1 MAKQYVARAIA
12 GDQLSSPFYINQ
24 VDNGPKL
31 DRYVGLVVKESDT
44 VSNTGEPQT
53 RTNNRE
59 LGLYK
64 THNAAWLNNT
74 LKGFRVK
81 HGDQVQIRVEILSMD
96 LLPEDEFNNAEKF

>member
-12 GDQLSSPFYINQ
+12 GDQVSSTFYINQ
-24 VDNGPKL
+24 QDNGPKL
-31 DRYVGLVVKESDT
+31 DRYVGLVVKDLAKL
-44 VSNTGEPQT
+44 SNKGERQCST
-53 RTNNRE
+53 TNRE

-64 THNAAWLNNT
+64 SHNTAWLNET

-96 LLPEDEFNNAEKF
+96 LLSEDEFNKAEKF

>member
-12 GDQLSSPFYINQ
+12 GNQTSSTFYINQ
-24 VDNGPKL
+24 QDNGPKL
-31 DRYVGLVVKESDT
+31 DRYVGLVVRDMDKRS
-44 VSNTGEPQT
+44 STGERQCST
-53 RTNNRE
+53 TNRE

-64 THNAAWLNNT
+64 THNTAWLNET

-96 LLPEDEFNNAEKF
+96 LLSEEQFNQAEKF